1 MTDRGG
7 KLRPMRLQSLLQA
20 DPPVHVRPTRIEQ
33 YEEARGN
40 FDQVA
45 FYGASS
51 IVVDFDPPLSSE
63 E

>member
-1 MTDRGG
+1 
-7 KLRPMRLQSLLQA
+7 MRLQSLLQA